1 MIAMKETLKPNEV
14 AATLFVGV
22 GGIGSKIIKRVAE
35 LAAGDNTEAV
45 RFVTMDT
52 DVNDLEQVE
61 RGNKVIAIQTS
72 SPRSVRDY
80 LDSDGE
86 AAGHWFPVN
95 NILDDKTVSE
105 GAGQVRAISRLA
117 LNATIRNGKIR
128 LLYNAIDDLFLKN
141 GASKCQ
147 ALKVVIASTAAG
159 GTGSGI
165 AMEVGMLIRH
175 YIKKKYPESACII
188 RGFLLLPGVL
198 DTVVDNDTER
208 DSLRRNGY
216 ATIKEINAFMMKG
229 SGFFKSEPRLARYKD
244 LHITIPTS
252 DGGYEKLDYLP
263 FDFCFLLDR
272 TDGIQKSMRGLA
284 QYREYA
290 AQSIYEQ
297 NIGPMRFSASSKED
311 NVIKEFSDPKKLGRC
326 RFGGAGAA
334 TIRYPYGKICDF
346 IALDWAQ
353 QLLFGKLDESM
364 DEQTRERMIERT
376 WLKYDVAFERKFKE
390 WESTPGA
397 ASEDEPTR
405 SLVYTQTIEESLGGK
420 GDNFSDMLFDKY
432 LKTKVA
438 EVVGGAEKDNLADDM
453 EEVVGSYIQSIVTG
467 LLGEKI
473 YPMLDISDEDI
484 STASTPAA
492 ERGNFGSRYSAI
504 QKMREACDYTMIR
517 SKAKQFVR
525 GIFESRA
532 SVAHG
537 GLKDYMIQRYLSSNG
552 AAIHPNAVR
561 YLLYKLQQGIADVR
575 ETISINP
582 LEFEE
587 SILKIIAGEDKKKMY
602 DLLMDGQSQETLQA
616 MCLGIDELN
625 DPLSALNSDKT
636 KVCNQLLES
645 FYKIVSDGCMQM
657 AKRAICDA
665 AEHYVNALIAAYEK
679 FYFTFRDKS
688 VSIIKRKDAIRE
700 ELRFRKG
707 DCLLNL
713 FSDPGYL
720 DMLAEQNRPMGGA
733 GAADLDM
740 FIRIFDMVR
749 ENSEIEEHN
758 RYDEFSEEQA
768 HDVFEEVMI
777 GYFRELVEKQRG
789 EELDVDILHAIKL
802 QFRIRGD
809 LAKKGATEEEKLK
822 ISKQMRDADA
832 LRMYINKILN
842 IGRNL
847 ATPGIC
853 KKSFE
858 ESRDVNAVAYSVYC
872 KDGGGIRV
880 GEYFDD
886 KNASESVSRYE
897 ARFFRSIYVV
907 MPTQIFQFCAP
918 RIDGNSTEPRVDLIN
933 ADVQCGAGESFLRY
947 QTYMEEIGPDSRM
960 NSIITPHV
968 DTRWNSISVMP
979 ELDLEYQDQLMKH
992 IQKAFVYGFLYGIIA
1007 RYAPSRHDPKRFL
1020 YRYRDGRN
1028 GFKALIVSNK
1038 TKCDKLYEVLDA
1050 LYFDRAAVTS
1060 IHKTIAQSRDAD
1072 EKRSATYERTIF
1084 KSHVNG
1090 FTRAAIIGEEEAGT
1104 SGKASLFELVLLY
1117 FNSLPPRQRDAAEI
1131 EVMVDAVIEVIQTEV
1146 AMFTEDTET
1155 NPLLGMLL
1163 AEQYNLLNF
1172 NYRQNTDL
1180 LGMGIAMRNN
1190 DVMMIIRRKIEDK
1203 LFDLD
1208 ITMPELA
1215 PLD

>member
-1 MIAMKETLKPNEV
+1 MKKEILKPNEV

-22 GGIGSKIIKRVAE
+22 GGIGSKIIKRVAD

-52 DVNDLEQVE
+52 DVNDLEMVE

-80 LDSDGE
+80 LDSDLE
-86 AAGHWFPVN
+86 AAQQWFPVN

-188 RGFLLLPGVL
+188 RGFLLLPGVM

-244 LHITIPTS
+244 LSISIPTT
-252 DGGYEKLDYLP
+252 DGGYERLDYLP

-272 TDGIQKSMRGLA
+272 TDGIQKSMKGLA

-334 TIRYPYGKICDF
+334 TVRYPYAKICDF

-353 QLLFGKLDESM
+353 QLLFGKVDAEM
-364 DEQTRERMIERT
+364 DEETRERMIERT

-397 ASEDEPTR
+397 SSEDEPTR
-405 SLVYTQTIEESLGGK
+405 CLVYTQTIEESLGGK

-438 EVVGGAEKDNLADDM
+438 EVVGNAEKDQLADSM
-453 EEVVGSYIQSIVTG
+453 EEVVESYLQAIVSG
-467 LLGEKI
+467 LLDEKI
-473 YPMLDISDEDI
+473 RPMLDISDEDL
-484 STASTPAA
+484 STAA
-492 ERGNFGSRYSAI
+492 ERASEKGSFGYRYDAI
-504 QKMREACDYTMIR
+504 KKLRDTCDYTMVR

-532 SVAHG
+532 SVGHG
-537 GLKDYMIQRYLSSNG
+537 GLKDYMIQRYLSNNG

-561 YLLYKLQQGIADVR
+561 YLLYKLKQGIQDVR
-575 ETISINP
+575 ETINVNT
-582 LEFEE
+582 EDFEQA
-587 SILKIIAGEDKKKMY
+587 IRDIIANEKKKKMY
-602 DLLMDGQSQETLQA
+602 ELGLDGQAQETLLA
-616 MCLGIDELN
+616 MCQGIDSMEGVVNLAN
-625 DPLSALNSDKT
+625 GSKPG
-636 KVCNQLLES
+636 VCNNLLDE
-645 FYKIVSDGCMQM
+645 FYSTVIGGFQRM
-657 AKRAICDA
+657 AKRAVCDA
-665 AEHYVNALIAAYEK
+665 AEHYVDALIAAYEK
-679 FYFTFRDKS
+679 FYNTFRDKS
-688 VSIIKRKDAIRE
+688 VSIVKRKEAIRE

-720 DMLAEQNRPMGGA
+720 DMLAEQNKPMGGT

-740 FIRIFDMVR
+740 FIRIYDMVR

-758 RYDEFSEEQA
+758 RYDEFSDEQA
-768 HDVFEEVMI
+768 HDVFEEVMV
-777 GYFRELVEKQRG
+777 GYFRELVEKQCS

-802 QFRIRGD
+802 QFKIKND
-809 LAKKGATEEEKLK
+809 LAKRDATEEEKAKL
-822 ISKQMRDADA
+822 SKQLRDPDA

-853 KKSFE
+853 KKSFD
-858 ESRDVNAVAYSVYC
+858 ESRDVNAVAYSIYC

-880 GEYFDD
+880 ADYFDD
-886 KNASESVSRYE
+886 KNASDSVSRYE
-897 ARFFRSIYVV
+897 ARFFRSIYVI

-918 RIDGNSTEPRVDLIN
+918 RIDQNSTEPRVDLIDSSTQN
-933 ADVQCGAGESFLRY
+933 GAGESFLRY
-947 QTYMEEIGPDSRM
+947 QTYMEGIGPDSRM

-992 IQKAFVYGFLYGIIA
+992 IQKAFVYGFLYGVIG

-1028 GFKALIVSNK
+1028 GFKQLIVSNK

-1060 IHKTIAQSRDAD
+1060 IHTTIAQSRDAD
-1072 EKRSATYERTIF
+1072 EKRSATYDNTIF
-1084 KSHVNG
+1084 KNHVNN
-1090 FTRAAIIGEEEAGT
+1090 FTRAAILGDEDDNG
-1104 SGKASLFELVLLY
+1104 GKASLFELVLLY

-1131 EVMVDAVIEVIQTEV
+1131 EVMVDAIMEVVQTEV
-1146 AMFTEDTET
+1146 AMFTEECDK
-1155 NPLLGMLL
+1155 NSLLGILL
-1163 AEQYNLLNF
+1163 AEQYNLLNK
-1172 NYRQNTDL
+1172 NYRENEEL

-1190 DVMMIIRRKIEDK
+1190 DVMMIIRRKVEDK

-1215 PLD
+1215 SME